1 MTATPEALRFDR
13 QALELIRADV
23 ASVTDAEMTLPTP
36 CEGWNVADLIA
47 HMNREHTAI
56 CGVPAGASPVGTDPR
71 AEFAPITERWLA
83 LFSTAD
89 DTVLIPRLAAE
100 LPTQTVLAT
109 HAVDMLIHRW
119 DLARARGRTPHTP
132 ADLLPR
138 AHAVADLV
146 TAPGSPLTGPEGVYK
161 SPIPA
166 AAGSGSFDALVSKYG
181 RDPNWRQR

>member
-1 MTATPEALRFDR
+1 MTATAEALRFDR

-23 ASVTDAEMTLPTP
+23 ASITDAEMTLPTP
-36 CEGWNVADLIA
+36 CQGWNVADLIA

-83 LFSTAD
+83 LFSTAG
-89 DTVLIPRLAAE
+89 DTVRIPRLAAE

-146 TAPGSPLTGPEGVYK
+146 TVPGSPLTGPEGVYK